1 MVTSAQTVEF
11 QYAIHQLLHY
21 WTSWMWHRYHGTFIP
36 IIDRIVPSV
45 SQLMQVRWIDQSSHG
60 LGPQSIYSYGCVLVI
75 CLVSC
80 EACGFVTTARN
91 FLISRSSSSN
101 QAA

>member
-1 MVTSAQTVEF
+1 
-11 QYAIHQLLHY
+11 
-21 WTSWMWHRYHGTFIP
+21 MWHRYHGTFIP

-75 CLVSC
+75 CWVSC
-80 EACGFVTTARN
+80 EPVDLSPWQEISLFQETPHPVRLPDTVFSNYTYMD
-91 FLISRSSSSN
+91 FLKRKER
-101 QAA
+101 